1 MGKVLLID
9 GNSLM
14 HRAYHAIPSLSTR
27 EGLPTNAV
35 FGFTNMLFKVLAEEK
50 PDRVAVA
57 FDKGRITFRHDTL
70 ETYKA
75 SRPVTPEELRPQF
88 PLLKDVLQAARIP
101 FFEVDGYEADDII
114 GALATQAEQKN
125 LDVIILTGDKDTL
138 QLVSPRV
145 RVLITRKGISELEPY
160 DEEKIVARY
169 GLAPALL
176 ADLKGLAGDQS
187 DNIPGI
193 PGIGPKTAAEFL
205 QRFGTLEDVLE
216 HADELPPRARNL
228 VRDYGAQARLCKEV
242 ATIERYVPGIDVDAV
257 PAWPGPDYTAL
268 LNVFRRLEFRSL
280 IKNLLREQEE
290 IKTFTPPFKVV
301 DGAEELRDLYREA
314 RRVGKVNLALDIVND
329 QPVTVGLA
337 VGEETYIL
345 PGLHEQP
352 AISFLKDLLEDA
364 NVAKICHD
372 AKEIRKVGMRLGWH
386 VANIAFDTMVAAY
399 IVNPLSP
406 NRNLSELALDQLN
419 LVIPST
425 GLAATA
431 ARAQAVRRLYPL
443 LNEKLRQQDQL
454 TLYNEIE
461 LPLTG
466 VLGAME
472 LAGIAVDK
480 EQLARMSGELSEH
493 IETLA
498 QEIYRLAGEQFNIN
512 SPKQLAYILFER
524 LRLPARKRTKTGYST
539 DAAVLEELA
548 EDHPIVGKLLAYR
561 QLVKLKGTY
570 ADGLAAVIDATTGRL
585 HTTFH
590 QTVTATGRLS
600 SAEPNL
606 QNIPIRLEL
615 GRRIRKVFIPRN
627 PENLLLTAD
636 YSQIELRIL
645 AHLAGD
651 PALIAAFRENQDIH
665 TQTAAEVFGVPLASV
680 TPEMRS
686 RAKAVN
692 FGIVYGISDFGLA
705 RDIGVSRQEARRF
718 IDRYLTRFGG
728 VKAFIEQTIRDARE
742 QGYVT
747 TLFNRR
753 RYLPELF
760 NPNRA
765 TRAFGERAAVNTRI
779 QGSAADIIKLAMV
792 NLHRQLVDRQMKTQ
806 MVLQVHDELIFD
818 VPRKEFHE
826 VAALVKRE
834 MEGAVRL
841 NVPLLVELK
850 AGSNWYDVQ
859 HVNTN
864 GR

>member
-1 MGKVLLID
+1 MEKLLLID

-35 FGFTNMLFKVLAEEK
+35 FGFTNMLFKVLAEER
-50 PDRVAVA
+50 PHRVAVA
-57 FDKGRITFRHDTL
+57 FDKGKVTFRHDSL

-75 SRPVTPEELRPQF
+75 LRPATPEELRPQF
-88 PLLKDVLQAARIP
+88 QLLKEVLQAARVP
-101 FFEVDGYEADDII
+101 FFEVEGYEADDII
-114 GALATQAEQKN
+114 GALVTQAEEQD
-125 LDVIILTGDKDTL
+125 LEVIILTGDKDTL
-138 QLVSPRV
+138 QLVSSRTK
-145 RVLITRKGISELEPY
+145 VLITRKGISELELY
-160 DEEKIVARY
+160 EEEKILARY

-193 PGIGPKTAAEFL
+193 PGIGPKTAAELL
-205 QRFGTLEDVLE
+205 QRYGTLEGVLK
-216 HADELPPRARNL
+216 HADELPPRIRNL
-228 VRDYGAQARLCKEV
+228 VKDYAAQAALCKKV
-242 ATIERYVPGIDVDAV
+242 ATIERDVPGIDLHAV
-257 PAWPGPDYTAL
+257 PAWPGPDYAAL

-290 IKTFTPPFKVV
+290 IKTFSPPFKVV
-301 DGAEELRDLYREA
+301 TSGEELRDLYRYVRQAGE
-314 RRVGKVNLALDIVND
+314 VSLVLDTVDN
-329 QPVTVGLA
+329 QPVDLGLA
-337 VGEETYIL
+337 AGEETYVL
-345 PGLHEQP
+345 PGAGGP
-352 AISFLKDLLEDA
+352 AGMTFLENLLEDG
-364 NVAKICHD
+364 NIAKICHD
-372 AKEIRKVGMRLGWH
+372 AKEIHKLCARLGRRA
-386 VANIAFDTMVAAY
+386 ANIAFDTMVAAY
-399 IVNPLSP
+399 IVNPMTP

-419 LVIPST
+419 LVLPNT
-425 GLAATA
+425 GLASVA
-431 ARAQAVRRLYPL
+431 ARAQAIRCLYPL
-443 LNEKLRQQDQL
+443 LKEKLRQQDQV

-461 LPLTG
+461 LPLTA
-466 VLGAME
+466 VLSAME
-472 LAGIAVDK
+472 VAGIAVDK
-480 EQLARMSGELSEH
+480 EQLASMSAELSEY
-493 IETLA
+493 IDSLA
-498 QEIYRLAGEQFNIN
+498 QEIYRLAGEEFNIN

-548 EDHPIVGKLLAYR
+548 EEHPIVNKLLAYR

-615 GRRIRKVFIPRN
+615 GRKIRKVFIPRS
-627 PENLLLTAD
+627 PENLLLAAD

-651 PALIAAFRENQDIH
+651 PALTKAFQENQDIH
-665 TQTAAEVFGVPLASV
+665 TQTAAEIFGVPPAAV

-705 RDIGVSRQEARRF
+705 RDIGVSRQEARKF
-718 IDRYLTRFGG
+718 IDRYLTRFSG

-779 QGSAADIIKLAMV
+779 QGSAADVIKLAMV
-792 NLHRQLVDRQMKTQ
+792 NLHRQLAERGLETK

-818 VPRKEFHE
+818 VPKEEFDE

-841 NVPLLVELK
+841 NVPLLVDLK
-850 AGSNWYDVQ
+850 AGTNWYDV
-859 HVNTN
+859 HRVEL
-864 GR
+864 